1 MSRGKGRFVVGVTL
15 VAVVLVLA
23 AAGGAGARAVSGPA
37 DESAHAW
44 FVQLAGAPVAKGG
57 DKAALK
63 AARQTFFQGAADQGL
78 DVKQRYAFETLW
90 NGVSVDVP
98 AAQAG
103 GLATVPGV
111 VAVTPVVPLS
121 LASDDPTAEGVLPS
135 GGDNSDPELSHSLG
149 LVGADI
155 AHARGFTGAG
165 VKVAVIDSGVDY
177 RNPDLG
183 GCAAIGPGCKVAKG
197 WDFVGDDFDSNSDD
211 STYDPVA
218 VADPDPRPCN
228 PIEADLRAQAPGGGT
243 SSAGHGTHVAGI
255 VAAKA
260 GPEQGAVTGVAPD
273 ATLYAYRV
281 FGCNGS
287 TSSDIMIAAMERAY
301 SDGAQVVNMSIG
313 AALVNFPDYPTS
325 VAADNLVDR
334 GVVVVTS
341 IGNSG
346 DTGLFS
352 ASAPGVGNKVIGT
365 ASVQNTAAPF
375 QSFDVTNGTTTLHVP
390 YNRLNDTKIAPSSG
404 AAGEIVYVGRGC
416 PKGSGSAPNPPL
428 DADDPYLA
436 DPSGK
441 VALILRGYCSFND
454 KYQHAVDS
462 GATAVVI
469 MNDGADPTRVGM
481 FNGGFTTDRG
491 VVGVTTTFTD
501 GKAIQD
507 LAGTKSMTWTDKIVE
522 SNDPLAGQISSTSSW
537 GLTSDL
543 QLKPDISAPGG
554 NIRSTWPIEQF
565 DGHNVIGGTSMA
577 SPHVAGAAALL
588 LAARPGMTP
597 EQVRQALL
605 NTGTP
610 FASIPV
616 AGRADSTARQGAGLL
631 AVMNALNSSVSA
643 SPAKLALGQGHGGS
657 RTITLTNPTT
667 AAVTYTPSN
676 LSTVAVDPFGGV
688 YPFTFGTFFFSNTVT
703 FSAPAVTVPAHGTTT
718 IDVTI
723 AEPGW
728 DDRAIYGGYIRFT
741 PAAGQGGGV
750 SLRVPYA
757 GFVGDLQSV
766 QVLGSGGCN
775 LPLLV
780 KFGTAADKVDCEA
793 GNLPIQGAI
802 AQPNG
807 GTWDQPKSDPVVLLY
822 HFDHQAQR
830 VKITLVDAATGTPVT
845 QGGRN
850 AVLFDDTIFPRS
862 TTPMSFFGFQWD
874 GTSAFTDNGGGGKVH
889 RKAVPAGSYK
899 LRLDVTHVK
908 AFNDPR
914 TPVTETWISPPIT
927 LRGT

>member
-1 MSRGKGRFVVGVTL
+1 MSRGKRRFLVGAAVAA
-15 VAVVLVLA
+15 AVVALGA
-23 AAGGAGARAVSGPA
+23 SAGAGGAGTASAPA

-44 FVQLAGAPVAKGG
+44 FIQLAGAPVAKGG

-63 AARQTFFQGAADQGL
+63 AARQKFFQGAADQGL
-78 DVKQRYAFETLW
+78 DVKQRLAFETLW
-90 NGVSVDVP
+90 NGVSVNVP

-103 GLATVPGV
+103 ALSSVPGV
-111 VAVTPVVPLS
+111 VSVSPVVPFSLS
-121 LASDDPTAEGVLPS
+121 ADDPTAEGVLPDSS
-135 GGDNSDPELSHSLG
+135 GNSDPELAHSLG

-155 AHARGFTGAG
+155 AHAQGFTGAG
-165 VKVAVIDSGVDY
+165 VRVAVIDSGVDY

-183 GCAAIGPGCKVAKG
+183 GCAAIGAGCKVAKG
-197 WDFVGDDFDSNSDD
+197 WDFVGDDYDSNTDN
-211 STYDPVA
+211 STYNPVPVPDA
-218 VADPDPRPCN
+218 DPRPCN
-228 PIEADLRAQAPGGGT
+228 PLVADQRAQAPGAGV
-243 SSAGHGTHVAGI
+243 SNAGHGTHVAGI

-260 GPEQGAVTGVAPD
+260 GPETGAVTGVAPD

-287 TSSDIMIAAMERAY
+287 TDADIMIAAMERAY
-301 SDGAQVVNMSIG
+301 TDGAQVVNMSIG
-313 AALVNFPDYPTS
+313 AALVNFPEYPTS
-325 VAADNLVDR
+325 VASDNLVDR

-352 ASAPGVGNKVIGT
+352 ASSPGVGNKVIGT

-375 QSFDVTNGTTTLHVP
+375 KSFDVSNGTTTLHVP
-390 YNRLNDTKIAPSSG
+390 YSRLNDTKIAPSSG
-404 AAGEIVYVGRGC
+404 GAGEIVYVGRGC

-469 MNDGADPTRVGM
+469 MNDGADPTRLGM

-501 GKAIQD
+501 GKAIRD
-507 LAGTKSMTWTDKIVE
+507 LAGTKTMTWTDKIVE
-522 SNDPLAGQISSTSSW
+522 SNDPLAGQISSFSSW

-588 LAARPGMTP
+588 LAAHPGMTT
-597 EQVRQALL
+597 EQIRQALL

-631 AVMNALNSSVSA
+631 NVVNAIGSSVSA
-643 SPAKLALGQGHGGS
+643 SPAKLSLGQGHGAT
-657 RTITLTNPTT
+657 RTITLTNPGST
-667 AAVTYTPSN
+667 AVTYTPSN

-688 YPFTFGTFFFSNTVT
+688 YPFTFGTFFFGNTVS
-703 FSAPAVTVPAHGTTT
+703 FSAPTITVPAHGTAS

-728 DDRAIYGGYIRFT
+728 DDHAIYGGFIRFT
-741 PAAGQGGGV
+741 PAAGQGGGI

-757 GFVGDLQSV
+757 GFVGDLQTV
-766 QVLGSGGCN
+766 QVIGSGGCS

-780 KFGTAADKVDCEA
+780 KFGTATDKVDCDT
-793 GNLPIQGAI
+793 GNLPINGAI
-802 AQPNG
+802 GQPNG
-807 GTWDQPKSDPVVLLY
+807 GTWGQPKSDPVVLLY
-822 HFDHQAQR
+822 HLDHQAQR
-830 VKITLVDAATGTPVT
+830 VRITLVDAATGTPVT

-850 AVLFDDTIFPRS
+850 PVLFDDTMDPRNS
-862 TTPMSFFGFQWD
+862 QPTSFFGFQWD
-874 GTSAFTDNGGGGKVH
+874 GTIAFADNGGGKVH
-889 RKAVPAGSYK
+889 RKAAPAGTYK
-899 LRLDVTHVK
+899 LVLEVTHVK
-908 AFNDPR
+908 AFNDTH
-914 TPVTETWISPPIT
+914 TPSTETWISPQIT
-927 LRGT
+927 LR

>member
-1 MSRGKGRFVVGVTL
+1 MSRAKGRFAVGATL
-15 VAVVLVLA
+15 AAVVLVLA
-23 AAGGAGARAVSGPA
+23 AASGAGAGAKFGPA

-44 FVQLAGAPVAKGG
+44 FVQLAGAPAAKGG

-63 AARQTFFQGAADQGL
+63 AARQKFFQGAADQGL
-78 DVKQRYAFETLW
+78 DVQQRYAFDTLW

-103 GLATVPGV
+103 ALASVPGV
-111 VAVTPVVPLS
+111 VAVSPVVPFS
-121 LASDDPTAEGVLPS
+121 LAADDPASEGVLPA
-135 GGDNSDPELSHSLG
+135 GADNANPELSHSLG

-155 AHARGFTGAG
+155 AHAQGFTGAG

-183 GCAAIGPGCKVAKG
+183 GCTAIGSGCKVAKG
-197 WDFVGDDFDSNSDD
+197 WDFVGDDFDSNSAD
-211 STYDPVA
+211 STYNPVA
-218 VADPDPRPCN
+218 VPDPDPRPCN
-228 PIEADLRAQAPGGGT
+228 PIEADRRAQAPGAGT
-243 SSAGHGTHVAGI
+243 SGAGHGTHVAGI

-260 GPEQGAVTGVAPD
+260 GPEPGAVTGVAPD

-287 TSSDIMIAAMERAY
+287 TDSDIMIAAMERAY

-334 GVVVVTS
+334 GIVVVTS

-352 ASAPGVGNKVIGT
+352 ASSPGAGNKVIGT

-375 QSFDVTNGTTTLHVP
+375 QSFDVTNGTTTLHAP
-390 YNRLNDTKIAPSSG
+390 YNRLNDTKIAPASG

-469 MNDGADPTRVGM
+469 MNDGADPTRFGM

-501 GKAIQD
+501 GAAIRD
-507 LAGTKSMTWTDKIVE
+507 LAGTKTMTWTDKIVE

-588 LAARPGMTP
+588 LSARPGMTP

-631 AVMNALNSSVSA
+631 SVMNALTSSVSA
-643 SPAKLALGQGHGGS
+643 SPAKIALGQGHGGTK
-657 RTITLTNPTT
+657 TITLTNPTS
-667 AAVTYTPSN
+667 AAVMYTPSS
-676 LSTVAVDPFGGV
+676 LSSVAVDPLGGV
-688 YPFTFGTFFFSNTVT
+688 YPFTFGTFFFPNTVT
-703 FSAPAVTVPAHGTTT
+703 FSAPTVTVPAHGTAT

-723 AEPGW
+723 VEPGW

-757 GFVGDLQSV
+757 GFVGDLQTV
-766 QVLGSGGCN
+766 QAIGSGGCK

-780 KFGTAADKVDCEA
+780 KFATTADKVDCDA
-793 GNLPIQGAI
+793 GNLPIQGVV
-802 AQPNG
+802 AQPEG
-807 GTWDQPKSDPVVLLY
+807 GTWEQPKRDPVVLLY
-822 HFDHQAQR
+822 HLDHQAQAVR
-830 VKITLVDAATGTPVT
+830 VTLVDAATGAPVT
-845 QGGRN
+845 QSGRN
-850 AVLFDDTIFPRS
+850 PVLFDDTIIPRNS
-862 TTPMSFFGFQWD
+862 TATSFFAFQWD
-874 GTSAFTDNGGGGKVH
+874 GTTAFTDNGGGKVH
-889 RKAVPAGSYK
+889 RNAVPAGAYK
-899 LRLDVTHVK
+899 LALAVTHVK
-908 AFNDPR
+908 AFNDTR
-914 TPVTETWISPPIT
+914 TPATETWTSPQIT
-927 LRGT
+927 LRGP

>member
-1 MSRGKGRFVVGVTL
+1 MSRATGRFVAGATL
-15 VAVVLVLA
+15 AAVVLALA
-23 AAGGAGARAVSGPA
+23 AAGGAGAGGPAAPA

-44 FVQLAGAPVAKGG
+44 FVQLVGAPVAKGG
-57 DKAALK
+57 DRAALK
-63 AARQTFFQGAADQGL
+63 AARQRFFQGAADQGL
-78 DVKQRYAFETLW
+78 DVNQRYAFDTLW
-90 NGVSVDVP
+90 NGVSVDIP

-103 GLATVPGV
+103 ALSTVPGV
-111 VAVTPVVPLS
+111 VSVSPVLPFS
-121 LASDDPTAEGVLPS
+121 LAADDPTAEGVLPS
-135 GGDNSDPELSHSLG
+135 SGDNANPELSHSLG
-149 LVGADI
+149 LVGADV
-155 AHARGFTGAG
+155 AHAQGFTGAG

-211 STYDPVA
+211 STFNPVA
-218 VADPDPRPCN
+218 VPDPDPRPCN
-228 PIEADLRAQAPGGGT
+228 PIEADRRAQAPGAGT

-260 GPEQGAVTGVAPD
+260 GPEPGAVTGVAPD

-325 VAADNLVDR
+325 VASDNLVDR

-507 LAGTKSMTWTDKIVE
+507 LAGTKTMTWTDKIVE

-537 GLTSDL
+537 GLTTDL

-588 LAARPGMTP
+588 LSARPGMTT

-631 AVMNALNSSVSA
+631 SVMNALNSSVSA
-643 SPAKLALGQGHGGS
+643 SPAKIALGQGHGGT
-657 RTITLTNPTT
+657 RTITLTNPGAT
-667 AAVTYTPSN
+667 AVTYTPSS

-688 YPFTFGTFFFSNTVT
+688 YPFTFGTFFFPNTVT
-703 FSAPAVTVPAHGTTT
+703 FSASTITVPAHGTAT

-728 DDRAIYGGYIRFT
+728 DDRAIYGGYVRFT
-741 PAAGQGGGV
+741 PAPGQGGGV

-757 GFVGDLQSV
+757 GFVGDLQSI
-766 QVLGSGGCN
+766 QVIGSGGCK

-780 KFGTAADKVDCEA
+780 KFGTASDKVDCDA
-793 GNLPIQGAI
+793 GNLPIQGVI
-802 AQPNG
+802 GQPDG
-807 GTWDQPKSDPVVLLY
+807 GTWDQPNRNPVVLLY
-822 HFDHQAQR
+822 HLDHQAQAVR
-830 VKITLVDAATGTPVT
+830 VTLVDAATQAPVV

-850 AVLFDDTIFPRS
+850 PVLLADTISPRNS
-862 TTPMSFFGFQWD
+862 TPTAFFGFQWN
-874 GTSAFTDNGGGGKVH
+874 GTSAFADNGGGKVH
-889 RKAVPAGSYK
+889 RKAVPAGTYRLK
-899 LRLDVTHVK
+899 LEVTHVK

-914 TPVTETWISPPIT
+914 TPVTETWTSPPIT

>member
-1 MSRGKGRFVVGVTL
+1 MSRGKAGFIAGAL
-15 VAVVLVLA
+15 AAAAVVVLA
-23 AAGGAGARAVSGPA
+23 AAGGAGAGAATRPA
-37 DESAHAW
+37 DESANAW
-44 FVQLAGAPVAKGG
+44 FVQLAGAPLAKGG
-57 DKAALK
+57 DKAALR
-63 AARQTFFQGAADQGL
+63 AARQKFFQGAADQGL
-78 DVKQRYAFETLW
+78 DVRQRFAFETLW
-90 NGVSVDVP
+90 NGVSVNMP
-98 AAQAG
+98 AAQVGA
-103 GLATVPGV
+103 LSSVPGV
-111 VAVTPVVPLS
+111 VAVSPVVPFS
-121 LASDDPTAEGVLPS
+121 LTADEPSAEGELPAAS
-135 GGDNSDPELSHSLG
+135 GAADPELSHSLG

-155 AHARGFTGAG
+155 AHAQGYTGAG

-183 GCAAIGPGCKVAKG
+183 GCPAVGPGCKVAKG
-197 WDFVGDDFDSNSDD
+197 WDFVGDDFDSNSDN
-211 STYDPVA
+211 STYNPVA
-218 VADPDPRPCN
+218 VPDPDPRPCN
-228 PIEADLRAQAPGGGT
+228 PIEADRRAQAPGAGV
-243 SSAGHGTHVAGI
+243 SDAGHGTHVAGI

-260 GPEQGAVTGVAPD
+260 GPESGAVTGVAPD
-273 ATLYAYRV
+273 ATLFAYRV

-287 TSSDIMIAAMERAY
+287 TDSDIMIAAMERAY
-301 SDGAQVVNMSIG
+301 ADGAQVVNMSIG

-325 VAADNLVDR
+325 VAADNLVSR

-352 ASAPGVGNKVIGT
+352 ASSPGVGNRVIGT

-375 QSFDVTNGTTTLHVP
+375 KSFDVTNGTTTLHVP
-390 YNRLNDTKIAPSSG
+390 YNRLNDTRIAPTSG

-436 DPSGK
+436 DASGK

-507 LAGTKSMTWTDKIVE
+507 LAGTKTMTWTDETVE

-588 LAARPGMTP
+588 LSARAGMTP

-616 AGRADSTARQGAGLL
+616 PGRADSTARQGAGLL
-631 AVMNALNSSVSA
+631 SVMNALNSSASA
-643 SPAKLALGQGHGGS
+643 SPAKLALGQGHGATK
-657 RTITLTNPTT
+657 TITLTNPGAT
-667 AAVTYTPSN
+667 AVTYTPSN
-676 LSTVAVDPFGGV
+676 TSAVAVDPFGGV
-688 YPFTFGTFFFSNTVT
+688 YPFSFGTFFFPNTVT
-703 FSAPAVTVPAHGTTT
+703 FSAPSVTVPAHGSAT
-718 IDVTI
+718 IDVTV

-728 DDRAIYGGYIRFT
+728 DDRAIYGGFIRFT

-757 GFVGDLQSV
+757 GFVGDLQDV
-766 QVLGSGGCN
+766 QVIGSGGCR

-780 KFGTAADKVDCEA
+780 KLGTADDKVDCEA

-802 AQPNG
+802 GQPDG
-807 GTWDQPKSDPVVLLY
+807 GTWAEPKRDPIVLLY
-822 HFDHQAQR
+822 HLDHQAQE
-830 VKITLVDAATGTPVT
+830 VKVTVVDQATGTPVT
-845 QGGRN
+845 EGNRSP
-850 AVLFDDTIFPRS
+850 VVFDDTIIPRS
-862 TTPMSFFGFQWD
+862 TTPTSFFGLQWD
-874 GTSAFTDNGGGGKVH
+874 GTIAFTNNGGGKVH
-889 RKAVPAGSYK
+889 RRAMPAGTYK
-899 LRLDVTHVK
+899 LVLEVTHVK

-914 TPVTETWISPPIT
+914 PAETETWTSPPIT